1 MHSVKLCTPDVMC
14 VYLTNNIK
22 LMNCIKCTY
31 YKKEKKR
38 NEIVQKSKSLSDDEH
53 RLEHLFSIIT

>member
-31 YKKEKKR
+31 YKKEKR